1 MTAGYQM
8 DTSAPNV
15 AESSR
20 IVGSG
25 EQSARE
31 LVALALDRAQAS
43 QPTLNAFTNID
54 RDRSMS
60 IADRQPIL
68 GTLAGVTFAVKDLI
82 DEAGL
87 PNTRGSAFTPPIP
100 TADAPCVSRMVEA
113 GATPI
118 GRTNLHEFA
127 FGFDSENDHFGPVR
141 NPWDTSLSAGGSS
154 GGSAAV
160 VAAEVCSVALGTD
173 TGGSVR
179 VPAALCGI
187 YGLKVTHGR
196 VPISGVYPLASSLD
210 TVGPL
215 GRTVADI
222 EAVYTVIAGHDS
234 SDQWSAHRV
243 VEAPAAPPTIDRITL
258 GIPRPW
264 VDDDHVTDDVV
275 DAWHAACAALERSG
289 VTLVDLDVPS
299 IGPSHLAT
307 VSAYWEVA
315 ALHRTRLET
324 EPESYGPTVR
334 SRMLE
339 TLTVEGSEY
348 LDSLTW
354 RRDLRDSFAK
364 ALSGVDALLTPTSG
378 LMRKAIG
385 VDETTLSSGETVLY
399 VSPISRFT
407 ALVNHASLPAF
418 TLPTKVVVSSPPG
431 AIQLIGSHWNERR
444 LLAIAQR
451 FEDAGICGYRR
462 PT

>member
-1 MTAGYQM
+1 MN
-8 DTSAPNV
+8 SFAPTV
-15 AESSR
+15 TESSS

-25 EQSARE
+25 ERSVQE
-31 LVALALDRAQAS
+31 LVEPALDRAEAS
-43 QPTLNAFTNID
+43 QPTLNAFTSID
-54 RDRSMS
+54 RYRSVH
-60 IADRQPIL
+60 IAERQTIS
-68 GTLAGVTFAVKDLI
+68 GSLAGVTFAVKDLI

-87 PNTRGSAFTPPIP
+87 PNTRGSAFTPPVP
-100 TADAPCVSRMVEA
+100 TADAPCVSRMVTA

-141 NPWDTSLSAGGSS
+141 NPWDTSLSTGGSS
-154 GGSAAV
+154 GGSAAA
-160 VAAEVCSVALGTD
+160 VAAGVCSVALGTD

-179 VPAALCGI
+179 VPAALCGV

-196 VPISGVYPLASSLD
+196 IPISGVYPLASSLD
-210 TVGPL
+210 TVGPFA
-215 GRTVADI
+215 RTVADI

-234 SDQWSAHRV
+234 SDHWSAQRT
-243 VEAPAAPPTIDRITL
+243 VEGPTTPPPIDRITL

-275 DAWHAACAALERSG
+275 DAWHAACAALQRAG
-289 VTLVDLDVPS
+289 VTLVDLDAPS
-299 IGPSHLAT
+299 IGTSDLAT
-307 VSAYWEVA
+307 VSVYWEVA
-315 ALHRTRLET
+315 VLHRTQLET
-324 EPESYGPTVR
+324 EPETYGSTVR

-339 TLTVEGSEY
+339 TLTVDGSEY
-348 LDSLTW
+348 LNSLAW
-354 RRDLRDSFAK
+354 RRDLRNSFAK

-378 LMRKAIG
+378 LMRKEIG
-385 VDETTLSSGETVLY
+385 VDEIALSSGETVRY
-399 VSPISRFT
+399 VTPISRFT
-407 ALVNHASLPAF
+407 ALVNHVSLPAF